1 MVDADRPALS
11 GLKEIA
17 AYMGR
22 SPNTMRRLIACEDCP
37 AVKIAGE
44 WTSDIAMI
52 TQWRRERIRGRRR
65 REVKD

>member
-22 SPNTMRRLIACEDCP
+22 SPNTMRRLIACEDFP

-44 WTSDIAMI
+44 WTSDIAS
-52 TQWRRERIRGRRR
+52 GAGDGG
-65 REVKD
+65 K